1 MKPTKIQA
9 ASRVPEAP
17 FTVLLADDHAV
28 VRMGLRTLISSID
41 KYARLYEVGGGKD
54 IIAKLKGRQFDMLIL
69 DINMRQM
76 ESFSL
81 IAYIR
86 RAFPSLRILIF
97 TMNDELHFA
106 TRFLRRGVSGYL
118 HKQTEEAEILAAYAA
133 VRSGKT
139 YISDALTRRISGQV
153 PDKGEATPFDLL
165 SDREFEVILQILG
178 GNSPEEISKVLHLN
192 KSTIGTHKCRIFRK
206 LKVQSTVE
214 LMELA
219 KVSGLL

>member
-1 MKPTKIQA
+1 M
-9 ASRVPEAP
+9 PEAP
-17 FTVLLADDHAV
+17 FSVLLADDHAV
-28 VRMGLRTLISSID
+28 VRMGLKTLITGID
-41 KYARLYEVGGGKD
+41 KYARLYEIGGGKD
-54 IIAKLKGRQFDMLIL
+54 IIAKLKGREFDMLIL

-86 RAFPSLRILIF
+86 RAYPSLRILIF

-106 TRFLRRGVSGYL
+106 TRFLRRGVRGYL
-118 HKQTEEAEILAAYAA
+118 HKQTEEAEILAAYTAI
-133 VRSGKT
+133 RSGKT
-139 YISDALTRRISGQV
+139 YISDSLTRRISGQV
-153 PDKGEATPFDLL
+153 QDKGGATPFDLL

-178 GNSPEEISKVLHLN
+178 GNSPEEISRVLHLN

-206 LKVQSTVE
+206 LKVRSMVE

-219 KVSGLL
+219 KASGLL